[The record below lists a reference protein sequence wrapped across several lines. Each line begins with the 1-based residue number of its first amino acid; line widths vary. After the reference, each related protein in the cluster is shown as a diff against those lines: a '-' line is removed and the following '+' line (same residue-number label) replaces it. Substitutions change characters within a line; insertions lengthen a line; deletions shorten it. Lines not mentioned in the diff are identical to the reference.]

1 MQDQVSHFVG
11 VGGIGMSG
19 LALVLAAQGKQVTGS
34 DLRPGKPTRRLEA
47 AGATIFYGHQ
57 AENLGSATRLIYS
70 TAIRPENPELLA
82 ARAKGLSICHRSEL
96 LAEIAEGYRM
106 IGVSGTHGKTTTS
119 SMIAVMLYQIGLDPT
134 VIVGGEVDALGGNA
148 RLGHGPH
155 LVAEVDESDGSLVR
169 FTPEVAVVT
178 NIESDHLDHYRDLS
192 QIVEVFQTYTSQS
205 HFVIASLDCPTI
217 QEHIKADCTY
227 SLDVNSKA
235 NYRAIESKF
244 DAQGSVAQILEGE
257 EVLGELRL
265 RVLGR
270 HNLSNALAAVAV
282 GRYLGLSFAQIVEGL
297 GAFRG
302 THRRFEVMGER
313 DDILFVDDYAHHPS
327 EIQVTLAAARL
338 RGRRVV
344 AIFQPHRYSR
354 SQLLLSEF
362 ATAFGDADA
371 VVITDIYSAGEIDT
385 GVIDGRRFADAVA
398 VHHPFVSYEP
408 TLEAVKTHLRM
419 ALHRGDLALFL
430 GAGNLNQTIPDLL
443 KADSTAAL

>member
-57 AENLGSATRLIYS
+57 AENLGAATRLIYS

-82 ARAKGLSICHRSEL
+82 AKAKGLSICHRSEL
-96 LAEIAEGYRM
+96 LAEISEGYRM

-134 VIVGGEVDALGGNA
+134 VIVGGEVDMLGGNA

-169 FTPEVAVVT
+169 FSPEVAVVT

-192 QIVEVFQTYTSQS
+192 QIVEVFQTYTAQS

-217 QEHIKADCTY
+217 QAHLRADCTY
-227 SLDVNSKA
+227 SLDANSKA
-235 NYRAIESKF
+235 DYRAVEADF
-244 DAQGSVAQILEGE
+244 DAQGSVAQIWEGE
-257 EVLGELRL
+257 KILGELRL

-282 GRYLGLSFAQIVEGL
+282 GRYLGLSFPQIAEGL

-302 THRRFEVMGER
+302 THRRFEIMGER

-362 ATAFGDADA
+362 STAFGDADA

-385 GVIDGRRFADAVA
+385 GLIDGRRFADAVA
-398 VHHPFVSYEP
+398 THHSFVTYEP
-408 TLEAVKTHLRM
+408 TLEAVKIYLRA
-419 ALHRGDLALFL
+419 ALRRGDLALFL